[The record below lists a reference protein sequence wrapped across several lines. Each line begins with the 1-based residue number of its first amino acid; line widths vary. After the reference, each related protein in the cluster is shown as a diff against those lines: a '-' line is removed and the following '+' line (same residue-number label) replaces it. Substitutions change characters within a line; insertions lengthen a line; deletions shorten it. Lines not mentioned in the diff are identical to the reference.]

1 MPQRNSLESVTVL
14 ESRTVSDV
22 VVGIGMRAGTTAD
35 VILAAIVAACG
46 EQRVTRLAT
55 VDRRAGE
62 AGLLGAASTLGVDI
76 VSYTAAELA
85 AVEVPNLAEH
95 SLRTLGT
102 PSVAEAAALLAS
114 GGGTLTV
121 PKRVLNGVV
130 VAVSAVAVSRPGT
143 T

>member
-1 MPQRNSLESVTVL
+1 MLESVTVRD
-14 ESRTVSDV
+14 SQTVADV
-22 VVGIGMRAGTTAD
+22 VVGIGMREGTSTE
-35 VILAAIVAACG
+35 VILAAIVEVCA
-46 EQRVTRLAT
+46 EKHVTCLTT
-55 VDRRAGE
+55 VDKRASE
-62 AGLLGAASTLGVDI
+62 PGLISAASTLGVDI

-85 AVEVPNLAEH
+85 AVDVPNPAEH

-130 VAVSAVAVSRPGT
+130 VAVSTVAVSRPGT